1 MLIWR
6 QKCYNK
12 NITKFR
18 FYKQDGENMTQLS
31 KYEAMIVKSG
41 SKLTKQRKQ
50 ILKIIVEHSDEHFSA
65 ETLYDLV
72 RHVDSSIELRRFTEH

>member
-1 MLIWR
+1 
-6 QKCYNK
+6 
-12 NITKFR
+12 
-18 FYKQDGENMTQLS
+18 MTQLS

-50 ILKIIVEHSDEHFSA
+50 ILKVIVDHSDEHFSA

-72 RHVDSSIELRRFTEH
+72 RHIDSLKS